1 MLVKLGYQ
9 RVYYRYDIY
18 GREVECIHY
27 GLEGKPVMST
37 FDDGQQNFAIRRR
50 TYDPYG
56 RVVSEILLDPDE
68 KPLPKP
74 KASKAT
80 KP

>member
-1 MLVKLGYQ
+1 
-9 RVYYRYDIY
+9 
-18 GREVECIHY
+18 
-27 GLEGKPVMST
+27 MST